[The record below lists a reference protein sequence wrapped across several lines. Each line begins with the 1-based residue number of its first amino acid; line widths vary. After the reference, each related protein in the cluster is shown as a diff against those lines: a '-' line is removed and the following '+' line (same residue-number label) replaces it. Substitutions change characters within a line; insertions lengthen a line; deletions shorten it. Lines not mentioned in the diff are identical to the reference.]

1 MGYQDGRRYGR
12 NDHGDRFRS
21 DSGYRNEG
29 GYRPERGRYG
39 AGSDYRRPPSN
50 YDYDDR
56 GFFDRAGD
64 EVRSWFGD
72 EEAERR
78 REYDDYLNRRYGDP
92 RDQSSRTGFA
102 PSSSG
107 GYAPYTG
114 QDSGFASSRYGE
126 RENYGPQHDF
136 GQHHDSN
143 YQAWRQERLSEL
155 DRDYAEYQQEN
166 RSRFDNEFGTWR
178 NRRTEQR
185 SSLSQV
191 QEHMEVVGSDGSHV
205 GTVDKIAG
213 DRIILTK
220 NDSDAGG
227 QHHSIPSRW
236 IASVDSKTVTL
247 EKTADQ
253 AKDHWRTEK
262 EKQAL
267 FGDDQARRDAYGSQ
281 SWSSRSYGR
290 TY

>member
-12 NDHGDRFRS
+12 NDYGDRFRS
-21 DSGYRNEG
+21 DSGYRDDRDRND
-29 GYRPERGRYG
+29 RGRYG
-39 AGSDYRRPPSN
+39 SGGDYRRPPSN

-92 RDQSSRTGFA
+92 RDQSSRVGFA
-102 PSSSG
+102 PNSTG
-107 GYAPYTG
+107 GFEPYSR
-114 QDSGFASSRYGE
+114 QDSGFASARYGE

-136 GQHHDSN
+136 GQYHDSN
-143 YQAWRQERLSEL
+143 YQAWRRERLSEL

-236 IASVDSKTVTL
+236 IATVDAKTVTL

-262 EKQAL
+262 ERQAL
-267 FGDDQARRDAYGSQ
+267 FGDEQSRRDAYGSQ
-281 SWSSRSYGR
+281 SWTSRAYTRNS
-290 TY
+290 

>member
-12 NDHGDRFRS
+12 NDHGDRYRS
-21 DSGYRNEG
+21 DSGYRSD
-29 GYRPERGRYG
+29 RGRYG
-39 AGSDYRRPPSN
+39 TGYEGRRPPN

-78 REYDDYLNRRYGDP
+78 REYDDYMNRRYGDP

-102 PSSSG
+102 PSARG
-107 GYAPYTG
+107 GYAPFTG
-114 QDSGFASSRYGE
+114 QDSGFADSQYGR
-126 RENYGPQHDF
+126 RESYGPQHDF
-136 GQHHDSN
+136 GEHHDSN
-143 YQAWRQERLSEL
+143 YQAWRQQRLSEL

-166 RSRFDNEFGTWR
+166 RTRFDNEFGTWR
-178 NRRTEQR
+178 TRRTEQR

-191 QEHMEVVGSDGSHV
+191 REHMDVVGSDGSHV

-236 IASVDSKTVTL
+236 IASVDAKTVTL

-253 AKDHWRTEK
+253 AKDHWRTEQD
-262 EKQAL
+262 KQAL
-267 FGDDQARRDAYGSQ
+267 FGDDQGRRDAYGSQ
-281 SWSSRSYGR
+281 SWASRAYNR
-290 TY
+290 NY